1 MGRNRSVTEQQSD
14 PVVIE
19 AKPSTHALTPE
30 LKVWLCPECGVKRN
44 IGNHARCSKITQL
57 KHRME
62 RENRP
67 QK

>member
-1 MGRNRSVTEQQSD
+1 MTEKQIERVVLDAELSVD
-14 PVVIE
+14 AVI
-19 AKPSTHALTPE
+19 PE
-30 LKVWLCPECGVKRN
+30 NKVWLCPVCGLKRN

-57 KHRME
+57 KHRKE